1 MLFRGMG
8 AREYPVRCWIARKGK
23 YKVHLFNAKT
33 RASGLD
39 DSRKIVYFL
48 ALELPSS
55 LADLAGTVG
64 FLSLAFLTDDWE

>member
-1 MLFRGMG
+1 MPFRGMG
-8 AREYPVRCWIARKGK
+8 AREHPVRCWMVRDRQ
-23 YKVHLFNAKT
+23 YKAHLFNAKT

-64 FLSLAFLTDDWE
+64 FLSLAFLPDDWE